1 MFSDSSRTLA
11 RTAVRGVLWSA
22 AAKWSTQIVTW
33 GSTIVVAKLLDK
45 EDFGVMAM
53 SVVFLG
59 VVSIFVDLGIAST
72 AVTLRELSRAQLRQ
86 LNSVSAVLGI
96 AGALVAAASAPLL
109 VRLFNEPRL
118 HGTVSVLGITIL
130 LGGLRTVPT
139 ACLRRE
145 LDFRRLAAIESISGV
160 AGAITSVVL
169 AWAGS
174 GYWSLVL
181 NQVVIAVVSLLALP
195 RSAFI
200 GFERPDRDALDP
212 ALRFTRRA
220 LTGQLSWY
228 VYSNSDFFV
237 AGKRLGVVALGA
249 YSFAWTLVTL
259 PLEKVAQ
266 VVNSVLPSIFAA
278 IRGDIDRARKVLYTA
293 TELTALL
300 VFPMTV
306 GLAMIAPDLIRA
318 LFGNKWIE
326 AVPPMQALCVYGAV
340 RSIAPALNNALLAN
354 HQERLT
360 MWFSISFALVFP
372 AAFWWASAFGAMG
385 IALTWSIL
393 YPLFLGLQIY
403 FASRTGVIELW
414 PYLRSIVP
422 GTISVLMMAAVL
434 ALWQRSGPGLSGWPA
449 VVAGIVVGVLSY
461 TASVIL
467 LFRSSTQRILT
478 IIRTAKS
485 PPSV

>member
-1 MFSDSSRTLA
+1 MSADSRRTLA
-11 RTAVRGVLWSA
+11 GTAVRGVLWSA

-59 VVSIFVDLGIAST
+59 IVSIFVDLGIAST
-72 AVTLRELSRAQLRQ
+72 AVTLRELSRGQLRQ
-86 LNSVSAVLGI
+86 LNSVSGVLGI
-96 AGALVAAASAPLL
+96 AGALVAAVSAPLL
-109 VRLFNEPRL
+109 VLLFDEPRL
-118 HGTVSVLGITIL
+118 RGTITVLGITIF

-145 LDFRRLAAIESISGV
+145 LDWRRLATIESISGV
-160 AGAITSVVL
+160 AGAITSIAL
-169 AWAGS
+169 AWAGF

-181 NQVVIAVVSLLALP
+181 NQVVISIVSLIALP
-195 RSAFI
+195 RRAFI
-200 GFERPDRDALDP
+200 GYEIPDRTSLAP
-212 ALRFTRRA
+212 ALLFTRRA

-278 IRGDIDRARKVLYTA
+278 IRGDIDRARRVLYAA
-293 TELTALL
+293 TELTALV

-306 GLAMIAPDLIRA
+306 GLAMVAPDLIRV
-318 LFGNKWIE
+318 LFGTKWIE
-326 AVPPMQALCVYGAV
+326 AVAPMQALCVYGAV

-360 MWFSISFALVFP
+360 MWFSIMFAAVFP
-372 AAFWWASAFGAMG
+372 AAFWWASAYGAMG

-393 YPLFLGLQIY
+393 YPLFLLLQIY
-403 FASRTGVIELW
+403 LASRTGVIELW
-414 PYLRSIVP
+414 PYLRSVVP
-422 GTISVLMMAAVL
+422 GTVSVLLMTAILV
-434 ALWQRSGPGLSGWPA
+434 LWQRSGPDLSGWSA
-449 VVAGIVVGVLSY
+449 IAADIAVGVVAY
-461 TASVIL
+461 TATVIV
-467 LFRSSTQRILT
+467 LFRSSVERILA
-478 IIRTAKS
+478 ILKSAKS
-485 PPSV
+485 PPST